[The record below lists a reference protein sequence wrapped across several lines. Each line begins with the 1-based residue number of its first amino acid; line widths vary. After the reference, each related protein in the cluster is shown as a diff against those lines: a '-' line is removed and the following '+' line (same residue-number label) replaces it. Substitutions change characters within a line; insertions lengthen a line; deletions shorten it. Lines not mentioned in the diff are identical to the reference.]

1 MFLKNISGICYKNLN
16 CFLVSVKKYEIT
28 YNFFLL
34 NYTTDF
40 SLYFKKK
47 QNDNN
52 VTITTKILSIF
63 LLTNLSPVTECRLLL
78 ILQ

>member
-1 MFLKNISGICYKNLN
+1 MFLKNISGICYKKSKL
-16 CFLVSVKKYEIT
+16 FFRVSKKYEIT

-34 NYTTDF
+34 NYRTDF
-40 SLYFKKK
+40 SIYFKKK
-47 QNDNN
+47 QKDTN
-52 VTITTKILSIF
+52 VTITRKILSIF